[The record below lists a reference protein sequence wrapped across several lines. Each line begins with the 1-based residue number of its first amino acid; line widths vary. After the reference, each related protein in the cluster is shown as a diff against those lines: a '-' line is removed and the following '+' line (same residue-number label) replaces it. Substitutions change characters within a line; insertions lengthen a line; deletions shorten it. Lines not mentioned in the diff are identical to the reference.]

1 MAFLM
6 KATFYKRKQQCWLS
20 QGVQEMNVPCDRT
33 PKSKQGLGNAAPPL
47 PSGGLARMLLVYGQ
61 IYNATISVI
70 TV

>member
-1 MAFLM
+1 
-6 KATFYKRKQQCWLS
+6 
-20 QGVQEMNVPCDRT
+20 MNVLCDRT

-47 PSGGLARMLLVYGQ
+47 PSGALARMLLVYGQ